1 MRATPMQDAI
11 HDRLVQAF
19 TPTVLE
25 VINESGNHSVP
36 AGSETHFK
44 VVVVSEAFAGQSL
57 VARHRAVNS
66 ALAQQLA
73 TGVHAL
79 SIQALTAA
87 QWSERGGV
95 VPASPPCLG
104 GSKQGASHSSG

>member
-1 MRATPMQDAI
+1 MHPTPILDSI

-19 TPTVLE
+19 APSVLD

-36 AGSETHFK
+36 VGSETHFK
-44 VVVVSEAFAGQSL
+44 VVIVSEAFAGQSL
-57 VARHRAVNS
+57 VARHRAVNQV
-66 ALAQQLA
+66 LAEQLRG
-73 TGVHAL
+73 GVHAL
-79 SIQALTAA
+79 SIQALTPE

-104 GSKQGASHSSG
+104 GSKAS

>member
-104 GSKQGASHSSG
+104 GSKHDASHSGG

>member
-1 MRATPMQDAI
+1 MSAVRATPMQDAI
-11 HDRLVQAF
+11 HDRLVEAF
-19 TPTVLE
+19 TPSVLE

-57 VARHRAVNS
+57 VARHRAVNG

-104 GSKQGASHSSG
+104 GSKRT